1 MPSKPKGQGKSGA
14 VTRSATGKAA
24 KGGNA
29 IKAVTSAGK
38 GKTSS
43 VETKS
48 KGQSSK
54 ARARKPLLN
63 LAVKKGRIMLRR
75 TNLRLQLRR
84 LPMSWMSRML
94 NVRLSE

>member
-1 MPSKPKGQGKSGA
+1 MPPKPKVQAKSGA
-14 VTRSATGKAA
+14 VTRSATAA
-24 KGGNA
+24 KGSNT
-29 IKAVTSAGK
+29 IKTVTSAGK
-38 GKTSS
+38 GKTSH
-43 VETKS
+43 VETKI

-54 ARARKPLLN
+54 VRKPLLN

-84 LPMSWMSRML
+84 LRMSWMSRTL